1 MRQSAR
7 ARVVRRARPDP
18 RVGDPSA
25 PCSVPDRCAQGG
37 GCNATDG
44 ARVSGMAAVE
54 RSSRKRLRSWRDP
67 DLLDRE
73 GRVDSTVAVS
83 FYRLISDQAPRSKS
97 PRDPTNPDLGSTRR
111 RWEQLLLLT
120 RNALRSSTGVVSKKG
135 DLRGHFHN
143 PSALQRRAG
152 PVRPDP
158 PGRESIS
165 LSLATDLLDAMVA
178 SAANFGAAPTVRAA
192 PARANASRKSVLS
205 LAQSVVSDGSARAHF
220 WAPGVALAPL
230 ARRGI
235 IARGGE
241 LSWDEADELLSLEC
255 VPAPPR
261 ARSPTA
267 PKVNN
272 PKRTSTRV
280 WDERPR
286 RC

>member
-1 MRQSAR
+1 MTYGDTSITH
-7 ARVVRRARPDP
+7 RRYIGEQA
-18 RVGDPSA
+18 PSA
-25 PCSVPDRCAQGG
+25 PTHP
-37 GCNATDG
+37 G
-44 ARVSGMAAVE
+44 AN
-54 RSSRKRLRSWRDP
+54 RSRYLSLPIPLTQWSPPPR
-67 DLLDRE
+67 
-73 GRVDSTVAVS
+73 
-83 FYRLISDQAPRSKS
+83 ISAPR
-97 PRDPTNPDLGSTRR
+97 R
-111 RWEQLLLLT
+111 
-120 RNALRSSTGVVSKKG
+120 
-135 DLRGHFHN
+135 
-143 PSALQRRAG
+143 PSA
-152 PVRPDP
+152 P
-158 PGRESIS
+158 P
-165 LSLATDLLDAMVA
+165 
-178 SAANFGAAPTVRAA
+178 

>member
-1 MRQSAR
+1 MTPSLKHE
-7 ARVVRRARPDP
+7 RPTGRP
-18 RVGDPSA
+18 RGEPLA
-25 PCSVPDRCAQGG
+25 YRIYRFPPALQGG
-37 GCNATDG
+37 LRAFFTQQPRRCPSRPPQNAVRKTPKLPTFTQTPAGTPRTTHHRASPD
-44 ARVSGMAAVE
+44 
-54 RSSRKRLRSWRDP
+54 SRH
-67 DLLDRE
+67 
-73 GRVDSTVAVS
+73 G
-83 FYRLISDQAPRSKS
+83 
-97 PRDPTNPDLGSTRR
+97 
-111 RWEQLLLLT
+111 
-120 RNALRSSTGVVSKKG
+120 
-135 DLRGHFHN
+135 
-143 PSALQRRAG
+143 
-152 PVRPDP
+152 
-158 PGRESIS
+158 
-165 LSLATDLLDAMVA
+165 
-178 SAANFGAAPTVRAA
+178 A